1 VKDAETIIQYIRTTL
16 LQDGDDVQ
24 IMHDENLLERVSI
37 DSVGVVQLVS
47 FLEQEFNVTIRAGDV
62 TIKNFQSVDA
72 MLALIE
78 RKRETA

>member
-1 VKDAETIIQYIRTTL
+1 VKDAETIIQYIRTAL

-24 IMHDENLLERVSI
+24 IMRDENLLERVSI

-78 RKRETA
+78 RKRGTA

>member
-1 VKDAETIIQYIRTTL
+1 MKDAETIIQYIRTTL

-47 FLEQEFNVTIRAGDV
+47 FLEQEFNVSIRAGDV

>member
-1 VKDAETIIQYIRTTL
+1 MKDAETIIQYIRTTL

>member
-1 VKDAETIIQYIRTTL
+1 MKDAETIIQYIRTTL

-47 FLEQEFNVTIRAGDV
+47 FLEQEFNVSIRAGDV
-62 TIKNFQSVDA
+62 TIRNFQSVDA